1 MAIFRQGKRV
11 GPFDIRIG
19 LPRGREY
26 ENLNK
31 PKPESLDTAI
41 NRFRAGISK
50 NGGLAKPSKFS
61 VRFQLPASLE
71 KLSSSTSNLPDLKQS
86 GDQSV
91 FEGGPPSV
99 TQSGSRARQNYT
111 VQQAMGQDITMMCQ
125 KITMPER
132 TFNASPFRTRY
143 GPVTQYPTGV
153 QYGSITAT
161 FYADKFLRQRSYFEL
176 WQSAMYDHVTNNFN
190 FYDEYVTPLDIFQLG
205 EYESKNDTSHITYGV
220 RLFEAYPVIIG
231 AVNYDYAALDQI
243 QTFDVTFNFRLWL
256 NFAVDVDASG
266 KVAGLTT
273 GEISRQGGFLASL
286 PPSLRTAAR
295 DAIGSIKR
303 SIPIGRVTGGK
314 LFPPFV

>member
-1 MAIFRQGKRV
+1 
-11 GPFDIRIG
+11 
-19 LPRGREY
+19 
-26 ENLNK
+26 
-31 PKPESLDTAI
+31 
-41 NRFRAGISK
+41 
-50 NGGLAKPSKFS
+50 
-61 VRFQLPASLE
+61 
-71 KLSSSTSNLPDLKQS
+71 
-86 GDQSV
+86 
-91 FEGGPPSV
+91 
-99 TQSGSRARQNYT
+99 
-111 VQQAMGQDITMMCQ
+111 
-125 KITMPER
+125 
-132 TFNASPFRTRY
+132 
-143 GPVTQYPTGV
+143 
-153 QYGSITAT
+153 
-161 FYADKFLRQRSYFEL
+161 
-176 WQSAMYDHVTNNFN
+176 MYDHVTNNFN

-286 PPSLRTAAR
+286 PPTLRTVAR

-314 LFPPFV
+314 LFPPFI